1 MRWTWLD
8 LILELERETR
18 CVAIRN
24 VTWAEDVLADHFDR
38 DPEAGLKADPSM
50 PNSLVIEG
58 MAQCAGILV
67 GHAGDFEEKV
77 ILAKIGKAS
86 FTGLA
91 ARPGYTLRHT
101 ATLDR
106 IDATGASTTGRV
118 ELLDPKTGE
127 ALHYADINLMF
138 SHIDQ
143 NRKGLAFPEH
153 NFVFTQD
160 FADLLDRSGFPMKNP
175 PAGSPA

>member
-8 LILELERETR
+8 LILELESGRR
-18 CVAIRN
+18 CVAVRN
-24 VTWAEDVLADHFDR
+24 VCWAEDVLADHFDR
-38 DPEAGLKADPSM
+38 DIEAGLPAMPVM

-67 GHAGDFEEKV
+67 GEHNQYRQKV
-77 ILAKIGKAS
+77 LLAKIGRAS
-86 FTGLA
+86 FTGLYA
-91 ARPGYTLRHT
+91 GPGHTLRHT

-106 IDATGASTTGRV
+106 IDDTGAATTGVV
-118 ELLDPKTGE
+118 ELLSPGGDQAQP
-127 ALHYADINLMF
+127 YATVDLMF

-160 FADLLDRSGFPMKNP
+160 FADLLDRSGFPMP
-175 PAGSPA
+175 HRPAR

>member
-1 MRWTWLD
+1 
-8 LILELERETR
+8 
-18 CVAIRN
+18 
-24 VTWAEDVLADHFDR
+24 
-38 DPEAGLKADPSM
+38 M

-77 ILAKIGKAS
+77 ILAKIGKAQ
-86 FTGLA
+86 FTGVLA
-91 ARPGYTLRHT
+91 TPGTTIRHT
-101 ATLDR
+101 AELTPLDER
-106 IDATGASTTGRV
+106 GSSTKGTV
-118 ELLDPKTGE
+118 ELLDP
-127 ALHYADINLMF
+127 ADPSAEPKELATIEMMF

-175 PAGSPA
+175 PPQSTASN